1 MDIKDKIIKE
11 ALELFNEKGIKFS
24 MDSLARKLNMAKKTI
39 YANFPSKD
47 ELSVAIIHSIF
58 KNIKDQEKN
67 IMNSDLPIIDK
78 LKKVLT
84 LLPDNI
90 NNFNYGRLY
99 ELRSM
104 RPDLY
109 SYVDDHFKADWENTT
124 FLFNEAITDGV
135 IREFDMTVMRN
146 ILIGIFQSIFD
157 PYSPIENCGDYK
169 RTLEDMVELLLRGVI
184 IQVDEKKQKI

>member
-11 ALELFNEKGIKFS
+11 ALELFNEKGIRFS

-67 IMNSDLPIIDK
+67 IMKSDLPIIDK

-99 ELRSM
+99 ELKSM

-124 FLFNEAITDGV
+124 FLFNEAITHGV

-169 RTLEDMVELLLRGVI
+169 RTLEDMIELLLRGVI
-184 IQVDEKKQKI
+184 IQVDEQA

>member
-1 MDIKDKIIKE
+1 MDIKEKIIIS

-24 MDSLARKLNMAKKTI
+24 MDSLAGKLNMAKKTI
-39 YANFPSKD
+39 YANYPSKD

-58 KNIKDQEKN
+58 KNIKDQEKI
-67 IMNSDLPIIDK
+67 IMESNLPILDK
-78 LKKVLT
+78 LEKVLT
-84 LLPDNI
+84 LLPNNI
-90 NNFNYGRLY
+90 DNFNYGRLY

-109 SYVDDHFKADWENTT
+109 TYVDEHFKSDWENTT
-124 FLFNEAITDGV
+124 FLFDEAINQGL

-169 RTLEDMVELLLRGVI
+169 RTLEEMIELLLRGVI
-184 IQVDEKKQKI
+184 I

>member
-1 MDIKDKIIKE
+1 MDIKEKIIKT
-11 ALELFNEKGIKFS
+11 ALELFNDKGIKFS
-24 MDSLARKLNMAKKTI
+24 MDSLAKKLNMAKKTI

-47 ELSVAIIHSIF
+47 DLAVEMIHSIF

-67 IMNSDLPIIDK
+67 IMESDIPIIDK

-99 ELRSM
+99 ELRAM

-109 SYVDDHFKADWENTT
+109 VFVDNHFKADWENTT
-124 FLFNEAITDGV
+124 FLFNQAISQKV
-135 IREFDMTVMRN
+135 IREFDMKVMRN
-146 ILIGIFQSIFD
+146 ILIGIYQSIFD
-157 PYSPIENCGDYK
+157 PYSPIENYGDYK
-169 RTLEDMVELLLRGVI
+169 RTLVDMIDLVLRGVI
-184 IQVDEKKQKI
+184 I

>member
-47 ELSVAIIHSIF
+47 ELAVEVIHSIF

-90 NNFNYGRLY
+90 HNFNYGRLY
-99 ELRSM
+99 ELRTM

-109 SYVDDHFKADWENTT
+109 SYVDDHFKSDWENTT
-124 FLFNEAITDGV
+124 FLFNEAITHGV

-184 IQVDEKKQKI
+184 I